1 MRVYAGLLVGWAWKR
16 VRPTI
21 FVLIDRAF
29 MQIGELQCYDRRAL
43 ASLAQAAQE
52 KGHPEWGYTGPH
64 DAGTYTSTPE
74 VPVAVYHPL
83 TDAA

>member
-1 MRVYAGLLVGWAWKR
+1 
-16 VRPTI
+16 
-21 FVLIDRAF
+21 

-64 DAGTYTSTPE
+64 DAGTYTSNPE
-74 VPVAVYHPL
+74 VTLLFRALCQATHTVSFSHLEIVSRHTGTA
-83 TDAA
+83 

>member
-1 MRVYAGLLVGWAWKR
+1 
-16 VRPTI
+16 
-21 FVLIDRAF
+21 

-64 DAGTYTSTPE
+64 DAGMYTSTPE
-74 VPVAVYHPL
+74 VPPAVYHPL
-83 TDAA
+83 TDAAWLCFQYLLPRCLRLHGIAAAR

>member
-1 MRVYAGLLVGWAWKR
+1 MCDCA
-16 VRPTI
+16 
-21 FVLIDRAF
+21 
-29 MQIGELQCYDRRAL
+29 QIGELQCYDRRAL

-74 VPVAVYHPL
+74 VPFSPGCSPPCNFCKH
-83 TDAA
+83 

>member
-1 MRVYAGLLVGWAWKR
+1 M
-16 VRPTI
+16 T

-74 VPVAVYHPL
+74 VPVAVCHPL